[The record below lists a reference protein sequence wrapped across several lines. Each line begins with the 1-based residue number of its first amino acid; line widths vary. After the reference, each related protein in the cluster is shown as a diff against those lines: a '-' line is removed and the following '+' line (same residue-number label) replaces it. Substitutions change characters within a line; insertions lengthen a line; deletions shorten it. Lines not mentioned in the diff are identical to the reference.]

1 MGLKNKEGKMLQSDN
16 DVLKQWQECVTELYS
31 DKRNEEADQIYD
43 HEMGII
49 TVDKVQEIIKKLP
62 KGKVT
67 GEDDIPAEFLQCCG
81 LDKIKTLT
89 SIVNQI
95 YSTGEFPDDFL
106 SNIFIPIPKTAKATK
121 CEEYRT
127 ICLISHA
134 CKIVLHI
141 IKERITPII
150 EQQLSETQFGFRK
163 GCGTRNAIFVLRTL
177 GQRLLEKKKDLFVCY
192 IDYTKAFDKVN
203 HNKLL
208 QIMRQIGIPQ
218 LESRLIY
225 NLYWKQHAKVKFENN
240 MTERIRIEK
249 GVRQGC
255 ILSPIL
261 FNLYSEMLIRE
272 ALREEGMW
280 CDNKW
285 RVH

>member
-1 MGLKNKEGKMLQSDN
+1 MFNLSRLQDR
-16 DVLKQWQECVTELYS
+16 K
-31 DKRNEEADQIYD
+31 
-43 HEMGII
+43 
-49 TVDKVQEIIKKLP
+49 
-62 KGKVT
+62 
-67 GEDDIPAEFLQCCG
+67 
-81 LDKIKTLT
+81 
-89 SIVNQI
+89 
-95 YSTGEFPDDFL
+95 
-106 SNIFIPIPKTAKATK
+106 
-121 CEEYRT
+121 
-127 ICLISHA
+127 
-134 CKIVLHI
+134 LHI

-177 GQRLLEKKKDLFVCY
+177 GQQLLEKKKDLFICY
-192 IDYTKAFDKVN
+192 IDYTKALDKVN

-218 LESRLIY
+218 LETRLIY

-272 ALREEGMW
+272 ALREEECGVIINGECIKTIRYADDTAVVATSQTGLQRMMNNSLRKMSYIW
-280 CDNKW
+280 NESKCKEDQSYGFKQKK
-285 RVH
+285 